1 MSIFSSRGFG
11 AWRTPGNGENPLVS
25 VCATDTGHEL
35 TIRPGADVGDVAEI
49 LAGLPVDA
57 FFTEHFGD
65 VDAVLVFR
73 RVPGLSATVLDG
85 WNPSAGPAAASVPRP

>member
-1 MSIFSSRGFG
+1 MPIFPSGSFG

-25 VCATDTGHEL
+25 VRATDTGYEL
-35 TIRPGADVGDVAEI
+35 LVRPGADVGDLMAI

-85 WNPSAGPAAASVPRP
+85 WDPSAGPAVASVPRL

>member
-1 MSIFSSRGFG
+1 MPIFPSGSFG
-11 AWRTPGNGENPLVS
+11 AWRTPGDGGSALVS
-25 VCATDTGHEL
+25 VRSTDTGYEL
-35 TIRPGADVGDVAEI
+35 LVRPGADVGDLMAI

-65 VDAVLVFR
+65 VDAVLAFR

-85 WNPSAGPAAASVPRP
+85 WNPLTGPAAAGVPRP